1 MRISQKCQYA
11 LRALFDLAQQE
22 GRGPRKI
29 GDVADAQGIPPRFL
43 EVILNQLKQAGFV
56 TSRRGAEG
64 GYLLARPARHLS
76 IGEVVRFVEG
86 PLHPLAG
93 KRGGARPADARGDD
107 PRVFQ
112 SLWNEVERSLAG
124 VLDSRTFHDLVEED
138 RRSQPVSDYVI

>member
-11 LRALFDLAQQE
+11 LRALFDLARQE

-29 GDVADAQGIPPRFL
+29 GDVAEAQGIPPRFL

-64 GYLLARPARHLS
+64 GYQLARPARLLTV
-76 IGEVVRFVEG
+76 GEVVRFVEG

-93 KRGGARPADARGDD
+93 RRDGARPAAPGGED

-112 SLWNEVERSLAG
+112 TLWGEVERSLAA
-124 VLDSRTFHDLVEED
+124 VLDGRTFHDLVEED
-138 RRSQPVSDYVI
+138 RRGQTAVDYVI